1 MPTKKTW
8 IWIVVTVVS
17 VCIVAMLAL
26 AGAGV
31 FFVSRHVRATTSTS
45 TNAVKEF
52 DAAKAFFKDPRPIFE
67 LESRDHPRMTRDLE
81 SLPTSSVKASDLW
94 ILAWDPDAG
103 PRDGRLVRISLP
115 FWLLRLG
122 RRKVDVF
129 HGGSDGFDLDRLNL
143 DVRELERVGPLVLVD
158 HNLPRG
164 ERVLV
169 WTQ

>member
-8 IWIVVTVVS
+8 VWIIVTVAS
-17 VCIVAMLAL
+17 VCIVALLAMAT
-26 AGAGV
+26 AGII
-31 FFVSRHVRATTSTS
+31 FVSRHVSATTSTS
-45 TNAVKEF
+45 ANAVKQF
-52 DAAKAFFKDPRPIFE
+52 DAARAPFKDQRPIFE
-67 LESRDHPRMTRDLE
+67 LDSREHPRMTRDLE
-81 SLPTSSVKASDLW
+81 SLPTSSVKATDLW

-103 PRDGRLVRISLP
+103 PHDGKLVKISLP

-129 HGGSDGFDLDRLNL
+129 SGSREGFDLERLNL
-143 DVRELERVGPLVLVD
+143 DVRELERVGPLMLVD
-158 HNLPRG
+158 HSLPHG

>member
-8 IWIVVTVVS
+8 VWILVTVAS
-17 VCIVAMLAL
+17 VCIVALLVM

-31 FFVSRHVRATTSTS
+31 VFVSRHVRATMSTS
-45 TNAVKEF
+45 ANAVKEF
-52 DAAKAFFKDPRPIFE
+52 DAAKAPFKDAVPIFD

-81 SLPTSSVKASDLW
+81 SLPTSNVKASDLW
-94 ILAWDPDAG
+94 ILAWDPDAT
-103 PRDGRLVRISLP
+103 PREGKLVRISLP

-129 HGGSDGFDLDRLNL
+129 RGGTDGFDLERLNL
-143 DVRELERVGPLVLVD
+143 DVRDLERVGPLMLVD
-158 HNLPRG
+158 HSLPHG